1 MLTSKEAKIPNNLI
15 SVAKKTPGMT
25 AGIVCADHDSSMDSA
40 KKSVELDLIKPIFIG
55 DKNAIKDKAEQI
67 KWDLTTYEIIHSSDD
82 KEAAMTG
89 AELARDNK
97 IKIMIKGNLHTDILM
112 RTYLK
117 KEFGLIEGK
126 RLSHIWHMTL
136 SENDKP
142 LFITDGALNVSP
154 RVDVKMHILKN
165 VIDFAKRINIS
176 KPKVAILSGTEDPIE
191 SMPSSIEARE
201 IMKI

>member
-25 AGIVCADHDSSMDSA
+25 AGIVCADHDSSMESA
-40 KKSVELDLIKPIFIG
+40 KKAIELDLIKPFFIG

-67 KWDLTTYEIIHSSDD
+67 KWDLSPYEIIHSSDD
-82 KEAAMTG
+82 KEAAIIG
-89 AELARDNK
+89 AELARDDK

-136 SENDKP
+136 NKNDKP
-142 LFITDGALNVSP
+142 FFSGA
-154 RVDVKMHILKN
+154 
-165 VIDFAKRINIS
+165 
-176 KPKVAILSGTEDPIE
+176 
-191 SMPSSIEARE
+191 
-201 IMKI
+201 